1 MKVLQQCGE
10 SCLRV
15 ISAENQDF
23 GLPELLLQQNS
34 GGFLFFFFQILLTY
48 FKSVLFFRQIVT

>member
-34 GGFLFFFFQILLTY
+34 GGFLFVFFSDTLN
-48 FKSVLFFRQIVT
+48 LF

>member
-34 GGFLFFFFQILLTY
+34 GVFCFFFQILLTY

>member
-34 GGFLFFFFQILLTY
+34 GGFFFFFFSDTLN
-48 FKSVLFFRQIVT
+48 LF

>member
-34 GGFLFFFFQILLTY
+34 GGFFFFSDTLN
-48 FKSVLFFRQIVT
+48 LF